1 MARRG
6 LGDDAVAGAIH
17 KLNAVPTSSGE
28 AKAAAAA
35 LAAEEDK
42 AAQAEGSVAQ

>member
-17 KLNAVPTSSGE
+17 KLNAVPTTSAGE

-35 LAAEEDK
+35 LAAEDK
-42 AAQAEGSVAQ
+42 AAEAEGSVAQ